1 MTHHLQNRVL
11 LAASS
16 FMLALSGCATQALD
30 SAPARPDAPWQPNIA
45 ANGELLP
52 GKGGRH
58 GLMLPPGYTLP
69 SNRAITPRQ
78 ADSGID
84 PSHPYSLPELIDIAQ
99 SRNPSTRRAWDAARD
114 AALTVGIARTAYVPH
129 LTASIVG
136 GYGTQHNDSNSVNIE
151 NGGQV
156 GNIVNGVVSNVG
168 TPRGQNDGHGE
179 VQTLNMEW
187 LLFDFGK
194 REAMIDAASQ
204 LQLASNVLFT
214 AAHQKVIYGVTLAFY
229 THAAAVARAER
240 VEQALQNARAVQT
253 AAEARLKQGQG
264 TIVDVT
270 QAQQM
275 TAQAELRVVQA
286 QNGIENTYLELM
298 TAMGIAPAT
307 QLHTQDVSGRPL
319 NINDMR
325 MTDDM
330 IRTAVSQ
337 RPDVLAAYAAA
348 KAARSNVTAAKAEFL
363 PKVFVSGNVAYT
375 TGHLALSSIPS
386 AGADS
391 SPTLNLSS
399 NNFSSLVLGG
409 ISVPIFDGG
418 MRAAV
423 LKQAQNRADSTQVTL
438 QQTLD
443 ESAKQIV
450 AAENGLHT
458 GLSAYRAATKL
469 ETAAQTSFNAAFT
482 AYRSG
487 VGGITSATLAQSGL
501 LDAQLAQSDAYY
513 AALIAAASLGFAT
526 GAIGNA
532 PDQGMADTPP

>member
-1 MTHHLQNRVL
+1 MTNRAQIRAL
-11 LAASS
+11 LAMPCLVA
-16 FMLALSGCATQALD
+16 ALSGCATQALE
-30 SAPARPDAPWQPNIA
+30 SAPARPDAPWQPNVA

-52 GKGGRH
+52 GKAGRK
-58 GLMLPPGYTLP
+58 GLKLPPGYVLP
-69 SNRAITPRQ
+69 ANHAITPRP
-78 ADSGID
+78 AESDINV
-84 PSHPYSLPELIDIAQ
+84 SHAYSLPELIDIAQ
-99 SRNPSTRRAWDAARD
+99 SHNPSTRRAWDAARN
-114 AALTVGIARTAYVPH
+114 AALAVGIARTTYVPH

-136 GYGTQHNDSNSVNIE
+136 GYGTRHTDNTLNVE
-151 NGGQV
+151 NGGIP
-156 GNIVNGVVSNVG
+156 GSIINNTNL
-168 TPRGQNDGHGE
+168 PKGQNNGHGE
-179 VQTLNMEW
+179 VQTLNMQW

-229 THAAAVARAER
+229 THAAAVARAGR
-240 VEQALQNARAVQT
+240 VEQALRNARNVQA
-253 AAEARLKQGQG
+253 AAEARLRQGQG

-270 QAQQM
+270 QAQQL
-275 TAQAELRVVQA
+275 TAQAELRLVQA

-307 QLHTQDVSGRPL
+307 QLHTQDVGGRVL
-319 NINDMR
+319 NINDIR

-375 TGHLALSSIPS
+375 TGHLALSSVPG
-386 AGADS
+386 AGSDS

-399 NNFSSLVLGG
+399 NNFSSLILGG

-418 MRAAV
+418 MRAAIMR
-423 LKQAQNRADSTQVTL
+423 QAQNRADSTQVTL
-438 QQTLD
+438 EQTLD
-443 ESAKQIV
+443 DSAKQIV
-450 AAENGLHT
+450 AAQNGLHT
-458 GLSAYRAATKL
+458 SLSAYRAATKL
-469 ETAAQTSFNAAFT
+469 EAAARTSFDAAFT

-487 VGGITSATLAQSGL
+487 VGSITPATLAQSGL

-526 GAIGNA
+526 GALGNA
-532 PDQGMADTPP
+532 PDQGVEDAP

>member
-1 MTHHLQNRVL
+1 MIDRAQTRIL
-11 LAASS
+11 LAIPSLLLS
-16 FMLALSGCATQALD
+16 LSGCATQALN
-30 SAPARPDAPWQPNIA
+30 SAPARPDMPWQPNVA

-52 GKGGRH
+52 GKAGRR
-58 GLMLPPGYTLP
+58 GLMLPPGYVLP
-69 SNRAITPRQ
+69 ANHAITPR
-78 ADSGID
+78 APDSAID
-84 PSHPYSLPELIDIAQ
+84 PAHPYSLPELIDIAQ
-99 SRNPSTRRAWDAARD
+99 SNNPSTRRAWDAARN

-129 LTASIVG
+129 LSASIVG
-136 GYGTQHNDSNSVNIE
+136 GYGTRHNNSDLTVE
-151 NGGQV
+151 NGGLP
-156 GNIVNGVVSNVG
+156 GSIINNID
-168 TPRGQNDGHGE
+168 TPRTHNNGHGE

-229 THAAAVARAER
+229 THAAAVARAGLVAQSLR
-240 VEQALQNARAVQT
+240 NAQTIQA
-253 AAEARLKQGQG
+253 AAEARLHQGQG
-264 TIVDVT
+264 TVVDVAQT
-270 QAQQM
+270 QQM
-275 TAQAELRVVQA
+275 TAQAELRLVQA

-307 QLHTQDVSGRPL
+307 RLHTQDVSGRVL
-319 NINDMR
+319 NIDDMR
-325 MTDDM
+325 MTDEM

-363 PKVFVSGNVAYT
+363 PKVFVTGNVAYT
-375 TGHLALSSIPS
+375 TGHLALSSVPG
-386 AGADS
+386 AGTDS

-423 LKQAQNRADSTQVTL
+423 LRQAQSRADSTQVTL
-438 QQTLD
+438 EQTVD
-443 ESAKQIV
+443 DSAKQIV
-450 AAENGLHT
+450 AAQNGLHT

-469 ETAAQTSFNAAFT
+469 EAAAQTSFDAAFA
-482 AYRSG
+482 AYRSR
-487 VGGITSATLAQSGL
+487 VGSITPATLAQSGL
-501 LDAQLAQSDAYY
+501 VDAQLARSDAYY

-526 GAIGNA
+526 GALGQA
-532 PDQGMADTPP
+532 PAQGLEEAPR

>member
-1 MTHHLQNRVL
+1 MRHRAPPPVL
-11 LAASS
+11 LGLPCLLLG
-16 FMLALSGCATQALD
+16 LAGCATQALE
-30 SAPARPDAPWQPNIA
+30 SAPARPDMPWQPNIA

-52 GKGGRH
+52 GKAGRS
-58 GLMLPPGYTLP
+58 GLKLPPGYVLP
-69 SNRAITPRQ
+69 ANHALEPRP
-78 ADSGID
+78 AESSID
-84 PSHPYSLPELIDIAQ
+84 TTHIYTLPELIDIAQ
-99 SRNPSTRRAWDAARD
+99 SSNPSTRRAWNAARD
-114 AALTVGIARTAYVPH
+114 AALAVGIARTAYVPH

-136 GYGTQHNDSNSVNIE
+136 GYGTRHDNNAFNLE
-151 NGGQV
+151 NGGLA
-156 GNIVNGVVSNVG
+156 GSIINNTN
-168 TPRGQNDGHGE
+168 TPRTQNNGHGE

-194 REAMIDAASQ
+194 REAIIDAASQ

-214 AAHQKVIYGVTLAFY
+214 AAHQKVIYGVALAFY
-229 THAAAVARAER
+229 THAAAVARAR
-240 VEQALQNARAVQT
+240 LVEQALRNARSVQA
-253 AAEARLKQGQG
+253 AAEARLHQGQG
-264 TIVDVT
+264 TIVDVAQT
-270 QAQQM
+270 QQM
-275 TAQAELRVVQA
+275 TAQAELRLVQA

-298 TAMGIAPAT
+298 TSMGIAPST
-307 QLHTQDVSGRPL
+307 QLRTQDVAGRAL
-319 NINDMR
+319 NIDDMR

-363 PKVFVSGNVAYT
+363 PKVFVTGNVAYT
-375 TGHLALSSIPS
+375 TGHLALSSVPG

-423 LKQAQNRADSTQVTL
+423 MKQAQNRADSTQVTL
-438 QQTLD
+438 EQTLD
-443 ESAKQIV
+443 DSVKQIV

-458 GLSAYRAATKL
+458 GLSAYRAASRL
-469 ETAAQTSFNAAFT
+469 EAAAQTSFDAAFA

-487 VGGITSATLAQSGL
+487 VGSITPATLAQSGL
-501 LDAQLAQSDAYY
+501 LDAQLARSDAYY

-526 GAIGNA
+526 GAIGNV
-532 PDQGMADTPP
+532 PDQGADEPAR